1 MSEPQTGRPG
11 SRLAGQSSTHLQ
23 HHAQDLVQWYPW
35 GPEALS
41 AARNSGK
48 PILLSIS
55 YSGCHWC
62 DVMTRES
69 FNDAATAQLMNSLF
83 VNILVDRDERP
94 DLDRIYQ
101 VAHQLLTRHG
111 GGWPLTMFLM
121 PDDQMP
127 FFGGSYFPVQAHD
140 GMPAFAAVLQ
150 RVAQYFN
157 EQRGSL
163 QQQNTALR
171 DALREADAV
180 GAALP
185 LEPRSLAAARQAL
198 QARYDR
204 TNGGWGDT
212 PKFPHA
218 PRIDRLL
225 RDWHATAFDAVP
237 DLQALFLASMAL
249 QRMAESPLRDR
260 QDGGFYRYCLTA
272 DWQQPALEKSVADN
286 ACLLQVYADAARA
299 TGEALFTEVAAG
311 IAAWLQQQ
319 TPTRQGAHTALALL
333 AATPALRDDALVL
346 HASALLQQ
354 LRQQRWHS
362 GRLHSGDSPNSLPAS
377 LDDHAILLAALLAL
391 QTQQFDAAQL
401 LWAGELAELLLT
413 HFADATEGGFFFTAD
428 DHEPLIH
435 RSRILADD
443 ALPAGNSIAIRAL
456 QQLGG
461 LLGEQRW
468 IDAAHAAL
476 QVCLGR
482 AIQQPLAHASLFTAL
497 QEAVHPPLYVV
508 VRGDALQLDS
518 WRGTLDRLYMP
529 RVMALY
535 IDTTATDL
543 PTTLAACTAAPGET
557 VAWLWQT
564 GQAAQAFAAPVLL
577 LDALRAAQ
585 QTPG

>member
-1 MSEPQTGRPG
+1 MSEPQTGQPG
-11 SRLAGQSSTHLQ
+11 TRLAGQSSTHLQ
-23 HHAQDLVQWYPW
+23 HHAQDLVHWYPW

-41 AARNSGK
+41 AARDSGK

-121 PDDQMP
+121 PEDQMA

-150 RVAQYFN
+150 RVAQYFS
-157 EQRGSL
+157 EQRGGL
-163 QQQNTALR
+163 QQQNAALR
-171 DALREADAV
+171 EAMREADAV

-204 TNGGWGDT
+204 NNGGWGDA

-272 DWQQPALEKSVADN
+272 DWQQPELEKSVADN

-311 IAAWLQQQ
+311 IATWLQHQK
-319 TPTRQGAHTALALL
+319 PMRQRAHIALALL
-333 AATPALRDDALVL
+333 TAAPALRDDTLVL
-346 HASALLQQ
+346 HATAVLQQ
-354 LRQQRWHS
+354 LRQQHWHS
-362 GRLHSGDSPNSLPAS
+362 GRLHRGNSANSLPAS
-377 LDDHAILLAALLAL
+377 LDDHAMLLAALLAL
-391 QTQQFDAAQL
+391 QTRQFDAPML
-401 LWAGELAELLLT
+401 HWAGELADLLLS
-413 HFADATEGGFFFTAD
+413 HFADSSEGGFFFTAE

-443 ALPAGNSIAIRAL
+443 ALPAGNSIAIRTL

-468 IDAAHAAL
+468 IDAARAAL

-508 VRGDALQLDS
+508 VRGDALQRDT
-518 WRGTLDRLYMP
+518 WRGTLDRLYIP
-529 RVMALY
+529 RAMVLY
-535 IDTTATDL
+535 IDALEASL
-543 PTTLAACTAAPGET
+543 PTSLVQCAAHAEGI
-557 VAWLWQT
+557 AWLWQA
-564 GQAAQAFAAPVLL
+564 GQPAQSFAAPALL

-585 QTPG
+585 QTPGS